1 MAGGKSEMTLSIAV
15 LGLGLMGGSVALA
28 ARRRGLVSTVAGWDP
43 SASACAKALA
53 TGVVD
58 RLELD
63 PGDAVSGADLVI
75 LGCPVSEVVP
85 LARQI
90 GPDCRPGCVVTDLG
104 STKGSIMQELAAGL
118 PGGACFVGSHP
129 LAGSEKSGCA
139 HADAALFE
147 NRTVVVC
154 RGDATNEAVER
165 VTMLWQ
171 GLGARVVSMEPEEH
185 DRALAV
191 TSHLPHLLA
200 YLLAGQP
207 KGVERSLVASGFRD
221 CTRVAASDPALWAG
235 IFRDN
240 REALL
245 VAVDLYLS
253 KLVAART
260 LLANGAV
267 LGEIRELI
275 EPGHQFRSDL
285 FSG

>member
-1 MAGGKSEMTLSIAV
+1 MAGGKGEMTLSIAV

-90 GPDCRPGCVVTDLG
+90 G

>member
-1 MAGGKSEMTLSIAV
+1 
-15 LGLGLMGGSVALA
+15 
-28 ARRRGLVSTVAGWDP
+28 
-43 SASACAKALA
+43 
-53 TGVVD
+53 
-58 RLELD
+58 
-63 PGDAVSGADLVI
+63 
-75 LGCPVSEVVP
+75 
-85 LARQI
+85 
-90 GPDCRPGCVVTDLG
+90 VVTDLG
-104 STKGSIMQELAAGL
+104 STKGSIMLELAAGL

-154 RGDATNEAVER
+154 RGDATSEAVER